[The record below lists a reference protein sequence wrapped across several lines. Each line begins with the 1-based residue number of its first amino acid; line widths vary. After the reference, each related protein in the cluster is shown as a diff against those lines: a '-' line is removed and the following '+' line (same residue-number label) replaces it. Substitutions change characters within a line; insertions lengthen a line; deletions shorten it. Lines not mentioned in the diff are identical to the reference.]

1 MGGAR
6 FAAGEVK
13 TEKGGPQ
20 ARWGGSQCRLCCRR
34 RSGKRGRGV
43 GMQAAM
49 IDCEVELETGDLIS
63 LTQTGI
69 GWPVRHSPAPHRDWN
84 LPCLGNRVSSWCGVT
99 RSAPLGNLQV
109 KSQAFDVTWEQ
120 CVYTLPIT

>member
-13 TEKGGPQ
+13 TEKGGP
-20 ARWGGSQCRLCCRR
+20 RLDGEEVSAGFVAVEE
-34 RSGKRGRGV
+34 SGKEAAEWGCR
-43 GMQAAM
+43 AAM
-49 IDCEVELETGDLIS
+49 IDCRIELEAGDLIS

>member
-1 MGGAR
+1 
-6 FAAGEVK
+6 
-13 TEKGGPQ
+13 
-20 ARWGGSQCRLCCRR
+20 
-34 RSGKRGRGV
+34 
-43 GMQAAM
+43 MQAAM

-84 LPCLGNRVSSWCGVT
+84 LPCLGNRVSSRCGVT
-99 RSAPLGNLQV
+99 RSAPLGSLQV

-120 CVYTLPIT
+120 CVYISRSNTLTPSLESMSAHTHSMIYVWVG